1 MDITFFGAARHVT
14 GSCTLVTCNG
24 ISIMIDCGLA
34 QGKDQKDM
42 GTDLA
47 FDPALIDIL
56 LLTHAH
62 IDHSG
67 RIPQMVKDGF
77 KGQIWA
83 TNATAKLCEIMLADS
98 AHIQESEAEWINRKS
113 KRAGKKTSEP
123 LYTMK
128 DAVKSLEYFHSCD
141 YKEVINLSDGISCRF
156 VDAGH
161 LLGSASVE
169 LWLLEDGIRR
179 KLVFSG
185 DIGNFDQPI
194 INDPDYLDDA
204 DIVIMESTYGDRVH
218 VKPEGAVGSNVPTIV
233 RARELAEIVKT
244 TFDRGGNV
252 VIPSFAV
259 GRTQEILYLCRYI
272 IDHNLLPE
280 YKDFPVFV
288 DSPLSVKA
296 TEIFASSI
304 QGYYDEEA
312 MEIINR
318 GENPILFPSLTT
330 IIDVEQSRGLNN
342 IQTPKVL
349 ISSSGMCD
357 AGRIKHHLK
366 HNLWRS
372 ECTVLFSGYQ
382 ANGTLG
388 RSILDGARHVTI
400 FGEQIDVKCEIKK
413 LNGISGHA
421 DQDGLIAWIKSFKKE
436 PKQIFINHGE
446 AEVAQFFASYVM
458 KELGINTYAP
468 KEFESFSLVDV
479 SALPRQASSRIPN
492 MSNRKL
498 TEALSSL
505 VVGRDGL
512 ESVVSRLIESSRNID
527 LKEKDTNRL
536 INAIE
541 RLASDLDYLA
551 DKWGVDVDPNTEH
564 NKKKL

>member
-34 QGKDQKDM
+34 QGRDRKDM
-42 GTDLA
+42 GDELS
-47 FDPALIDIL
+47 FDPSLVDIL

-83 TNATAKLCEIMLADS
+83 TNATSKLCEIMLQDS
-98 AHIQESEAEWINRKS
+98 AHIQETEIEWVNRKN
-113 KRAGKKTSEP
+113 KRAGKKLAEP
-123 LYTMK
+123 LYTME
-128 DAVKSLEYFHSCD
+128 DAIKSLDYFNTCE
-141 YKEVINLSDGISCRF
+141 YKEVVNLSKGISCRF

-194 INDPDYLDDA
+194 IKNPDYLDDA
-204 DIVIMESTYGDRVH
+204 DIVIMESTYGDRIH
-218 VKPEGAVGSNVPTIV
+218 PKPEGSIGSNVPTIV
-233 RARELAEIVKT
+233 RATELAKIIKT

-252 VIPSFAV
+252 IVPSFAV

-280 YKDFPVFV
+280 YKNLPVYV

-304 QGYYDEEA
+304 QGYYDKEA
-312 MEIINR
+312 MEIIDK

-330 IIDVEQSRGLNN
+330 IIDVEQSKGLNS
-342 IQTPKVL
+342 IKTPKVL

-366 HNLWRS
+366 HNLWRP
-372 ECTVLFSGYQ
+372 ECTVLFSGFQ
-382 ANGTLG
+382 APGTLG

-400 FGEQIDVKCEIKK
+400 FGEQIDVRCEIKK

-421 DQDGLIAWIKSFKKE
+421 DQAGLVEWIKSFKKE
-436 PKQIFINHGE
+436 PKQIFVNHGE
-446 AEVAQFFASYVM
+446 VEVAQFFANYIG
-458 KELGINTYAP
+458 KELGINAYAP
-468 KEFESFSLVDV
+468 KEFESFSLLDL
-479 SALPRQASSRIPN
+479 SALAKQSIGKLASAKSRQ
-492 MSNRKL
+492 L
-498 TEALSSL
+498 EEALSAL
-505 VVGRDGL
+505 VEGRDGL
-512 ESVVSRLIESSRNID
+512 ESVVARFVSSSKNTSLDER
-527 LKEKDTNRL
+527 DTTRL

-541 RLASDLDYLA
+541 RLASDLDYLS
-551 DKWGVDVDPNTEH
+551 DKWGADIPSDSE
-564 NKKKL
+564 KK

>member
-34 QGKDQKDM
+34 QGKDRKDM
-42 GTDLA
+42 GDELS
-47 FDPALIDIL
+47 FDPALVDIL

-77 KGQIWA
+77 KGQIWS
-83 TNATAKLCEIMLADS
+83 TDATAKLCEIMLEDS
-98 AHIQESEAEWINRKS
+98 AHIQESEIEWVNRKK
-113 KRAGKKTSEP
+113 KRAGKKLEEP
-123 LYTMK
+123 LYTIK
-128 DAVKSLEYFHSCD
+128 DAIKSLEFFHTCD
-141 YKEVINLSDGISCRF
+141 YKEVINLSKGISCRF

-161 LLGSASVE
+161 LLGSASIE
-169 LWLLEDGIRR
+169 LWLLEGDVRR

-204 DIVIMESTYGDRVH
+204 DIVIMESTYGDRIH
-218 VKPEGAVGSNVPTIV
+218 PKPDGAVGSNVPTIV
-233 RARELAEIVKT
+233 RAKELAGIIKT

-252 VIPSFAV
+252 IVPSFAV

-272 IDHNLLPE
+272 IDNNLLPE
-280 YKDFPVFV
+280 YKNLPVYV

-304 QGYYDEEA
+304 QGYYDKEA

-318 GENPILFPSLTT
+318 GENPIIFSSLTT
-330 IIDVEQSRGLNN
+330 ITDVEQSKELNS
-342 IQTPKVL
+342 ILTPKVL

-366 HNLWRS
+366 HNLWRP
-372 ECTVLFSGYQ
+372 ECTILFSGYQ

-400 FGEQIDVKCEIKK
+400 FGEQINVKCEITN

-421 DQDGLIAWIKSFKKE
+421 DQEGLMAWIKSFKKE
-436 PKQIFINHGE
+436 PKQIFVNHGE
-446 AEVAQFFASYVM
+446 AEVAQFFASFIV
-458 KELGINTYAP
+458 KELGINAYAP
-468 KEFESFSLVDV
+468 KKFESFSLIDISV
-479 SALPRQASSRIPN
+479 LPKQIGAKIPN
-492 MSNRKL
+492 TKNRQL
-498 TEALSSL
+498 TEALSAL
-505 VVGRDGL
+505 VEGRDGL
-512 ESVVSRLIESSRNID
+512 ESVVARLVESSRNISLD
-527 LKEKDTNRL
+527 ENSTNRL

-541 RLASDLDYLA
+541 RLASDLDYLS
-551 DKWGVDVDPNTEH
+551 DKWGANAPVSTTTVE
-564 NKKKL
+564 KK

>member
-34 QGKDQKDM
+34 QGRDRKDM
-42 GTDLA
+42 GDELS
-47 FDPALIDIL
+47 FDPSLVDIL

-83 TNATAKLCEIMLADS
+83 TNATSKLCEIMLQDS
-98 AHIQESEAEWINRKS
+98 AHIQETEIEWVNRKN
-113 KRAGKKTSEP
+113 KRAGKKLAEP
-123 LYTMK
+123 LYTME
-128 DAVKSLEYFHSCD
+128 DAIKSLDYFNTCE
-141 YKEVINLSDGISCRF
+141 YKEVVNLSKGISCRF

-194 INDPDYLDDA
+194 IKNPDYLDDA
-204 DIVIMESTYGDRVH
+204 DIVIMESTYGDRIH
-218 VKPEGAVGSNVPTIV
+218 PKPEGSIGSNVPTIV
-233 RARELAEIVKT
+233 RATELAKIIKT

-252 VIPSFAV
+252 IVPSFAV

-280 YKDFPVFV
+280 YKNLPVYV

-304 QGYYDEEA
+304 QGYYDKEA
-312 MEIINR
+312 MEIINK

-330 IIDVEQSRGLNN
+330 IIDVEQSKGLNS
-342 IQTPKVL
+342 IKTPKVL

-366 HNLWRS
+366 HNLWRP
-372 ECTVLFSGYQ
+372 ECTVLFSGFQ
-382 ANGTLG
+382 APGTLG

-400 FGEQIDVKCEIKK
+400 FGEQIDVRCEIKK

-421 DQDGLIAWIKSFKKE
+421 DQAGLVEWIKSFKKE
-436 PKQIFINHGE
+436 PKQIFVNHGE
-446 AEVAQFFASYVM
+446 VEVAQFFANYIG
-458 KELGINTYAP
+458 KELGINAYAP
-468 KEFESFSLVDV
+468 KEFESFSLLDL
-479 SALPRQASSRIPN
+479 SALAKQSIGKLASAKSRQ
-492 MSNRKL
+492 L
-498 TEALSSL
+498 EEALSAL
-505 VVGRDGL
+505 VEGRDGL
-512 ESVVSRLIESSRNID
+512 ESVVARFVSSSKNTSLDER
-527 LKEKDTNRL
+527 DTTRL

-541 RLASDLDYLA
+541 RLASDLDYLS
-551 DKWGVDVDPNTEH
+551 DKWGADIPSDSE
-564 NKKKL
+564 KK